1 MKAYHFIILGFLFLL
16 NSRTFSQSA
25 FQYGETLSFRL
36 SYSSAL
42 TGNVTAGS
50 IVSKVNFDIN
60 PVTKQKRYHLI
71 LDGETKGAF
80 RWFYKAH
87 NVYESYLNQETLLP
101 ELYTERKVE
110 GSYISNMDVIFNQ
123 EKGAIQTIN
132 NKNNDI
138 RNYSTTYKV
147 QDLLSI
153 LYYIRAW
160 DLKNLKVN
168 QQFEINL
175 FMDDSVYTTQFVF
188 TGYETIE
195 TELGTI
201 RTLKFVPHVVTGG
214 VFGEETPM
222 TIYVSDDKNH
232 LPVLAEGK
240 LMIGKARIEL
250 VKHKGLMHPLALE

>member
-1 MKAYHFIILGFLFLL
+1 MKASNIIILIFFLL
-16 NSRTFSQSA
+16 ISPKAFSQYA
-25 FQYGETLSFRL
+25 FQYGEVLSFKL

-50 IVSKVNFDIN
+50 ILSKVNYDIN
-60 PVTKQKRYHLI
+60 PITKQKSYHLI
-71 LDGETKGAF
+71 LDGETRGAF

-87 NVYESYLNQETLLP
+87 NVYDSYLNPKTLLP
-101 ELYTERKVE
+101 EFYSERKKE
-110 GSYISNMDVIFNQ
+110 GSYTANMDVIFNQ
-123 EKGAIQTIN
+123 ESGAIQTIN

-138 RNYSTTYKV
+138 RNYSTTHKV

-153 LYYIRAW
+153 LYYIRTW
-160 DLKNLKVN
+160 DLSNLELN
-168 QQFEINL
+168 QQFAINL
-175 FMDDSVYTTQFVF
+175 FMDDSVYNIQFVF
-188 TGYETIE
+188 TGYETID
-195 TELGTI
+195 TELGII

-250 VKHKGLMHPLALE
+250 IEHKGLIHPLALE

>member
-1 MKAYHFIILGFLFLL
+1 MNHLNIKILSFFLL
-16 NSRTFSQSA
+16 ITSISFSQSA
-25 FQYGETLSFRL
+25 FRYGETLSFKL
-36 SYSSAL
+36 SYSSAI

-50 IVSKVNFDIN
+50 MTSKVDFDIN
-60 PVTKQKRYHLI
+60 PITNQKRYHLI

-87 NVYESYLNQETLLP
+87 DIYESYLNQETLLP
-101 ELYTERKVE
+101 EFYSERKEE
-110 GSYISNMDVIFNQ
+110 GSYTANMDVIFNQ
-123 EKGAIQTIN
+123 ESGAIQTIN

-153 LYYIRAW
+153 LYYIRTW
-160 DLKNLKVN
+160 DLNNLKLN
-168 QQFEINL
+168 QQFSINL
-175 FMDDSVYTTQFVF
+175 FMDDSVYNIEFVF

-195 TELGTI
+195 TKLGKI
-201 RTLKFVPHVVTGG
+201 RTLKFAPHVVTGG

-250 VKHKGLMHPLALE
+250 IEHKGLMHPLALE